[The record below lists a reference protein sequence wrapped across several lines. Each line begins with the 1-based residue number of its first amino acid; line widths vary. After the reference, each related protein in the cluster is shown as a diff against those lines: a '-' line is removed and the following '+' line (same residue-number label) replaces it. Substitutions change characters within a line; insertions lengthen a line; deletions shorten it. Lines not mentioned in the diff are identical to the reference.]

1 MFDLIISKWRRRSW
15 ASFLRTALSVDA
27 TNDLGESAL
36 MWSARAGNPE
46 SIKVL
51 LKAGANPAR
60 VDRSRHDALFYLRNA
75 RDNLTFDRPLVE
87 RYNRAESAL
96 NQR

>member
-1 MFDLIISKWRRRSW
+1 
-15 ASFLRTALSVDA
+15 
-27 TNDLGESAL
+27 
-36 MWSARAGNPE
+36 MWSARAGNPD

-60 VDRSRHDALFYLRNA
+60 VDRSGHDALFYLRNA
-75 RDNLTFDRPLVE
+75 RDNLTFYRPLVE
-87 RYNRAESAL
+87 RYDRAESAL